1 MYPPVFCY
9 TIIAGHSC
17 RGVAIRLAVDPPFF
31 SRRESFSPSDFTE
44 GGDAYDSIRNNGI
57 AVLFDSGV
65 PVGIS
70 VRKRTKE
77 KEITA
82 PDQRIAVISYNHIS
96 EGQP

>member
-1 MYPPVFCY
+1 MLKPYRWYNIF
-9 TIIAGHSC
+9 AGKTC
-17 RGVAIRLAVDPPFF
+17 RGVAIRLAVDPPF

-44 GGDAYDSIRNNGI
+44 GGDAYDSARYNGI

-82 PDQRIAVISYNHIS
+82 PCNSATQLWNINVVTVCN
-96 EGQP
+96 